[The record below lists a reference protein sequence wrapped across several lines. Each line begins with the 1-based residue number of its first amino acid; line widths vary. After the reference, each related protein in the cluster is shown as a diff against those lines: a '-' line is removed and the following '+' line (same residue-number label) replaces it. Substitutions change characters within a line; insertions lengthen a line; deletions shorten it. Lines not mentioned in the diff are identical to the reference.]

1 MERLEIVPHQIVW
14 YKNWECIVR
23 DLDDSDE
30 SALLE
35 KEDGE
40 QMWVDYDTIASYNP
54 DLVVE
59 EEEDEILEEEDEDLD
74 EREWP
79 DVEDIWPE
87 Y

>member
-14 YKNWECIVR
+14 YKNQECIVR

-40 QMWVDYDTIASYNP
+40 QMWVDYGTIARYNP

-59 EEEDEILEEEDEDLD
+59 EEYDLD
-74 EREWP
+74 E
-79 DVEDIWPE
+79 EDYLRCYEEGYYDDYYI
-87 Y
+87 

>member
-35 KEDGE
+35 KENGE

-59 EEEDEILEEEDEDLD
+59 EEEDEDLD
-74 EREWP
+74 EEEWP
-79 DVEDIWPE
+79 GVEDIWPE
-87 Y
+87 D

>member
-35 KEDGE
+35 KENGE
-40 QMWVDYDTIASYNP
+40 QMWVDYDTIARDNP

-59 EEEDEILEEEDEDLD
+59 EDFDLD
-74 EREWP
+74 EEEWP

-87 Y
+87 D

>member
-14 YKNWECIVR
+14 YKNRECIVR

-35 KEDGE
+35 NEEGE
-40 QMWVDYDTIASYNP
+40 QTWVDYDTIARYNP

-59 EEEDEILEEEDEDLD
+59 EEYDLD
-74 EREWP
+74 EEEWP

>member
-1 MERLEIVPHQIVW
+1 MERLDIVPHQIVW
-14 YKNWECIVR
+14 YKNQECIVR

-35 KEDGE
+35 NEEGE

-54 DLVVE
+54 DLVT
-59 EEEDEILEEEDEDLD
+59 EDDDIDLD
-74 EREWP
+74 EEEWP

>member
-1 MERLEIVPHQIVW
+1 MERLEIVPHQTVW

-35 KEDGE
+35 NEEGE

-59 EEEDEILEEEDEDLD
+59 EDFDLD
-74 EREWP
+74 EEEWP

-87 Y
+87 D

>member
-14 YKNWECIVR
+14 YRNQECIVR

-35 KEDGE
+35 KENGE
-40 QMWVDYDTIASYNP
+40 QVWVGYDTIASYNP

-59 EEEDEILEEEDEDLD
+59 EEEDELLEEEDIDLD
-74 EREWP
+74 EEEWP